1 MGRATCCKEISMRHM
16 KTTRQHWER
25 GASSV
30 EFAIVLPLFM
40 LMFFAVMG
48 LAIWAYSA
56 LFAATGV
63 PVEARASGIHTNSPQ
78 MLNALRT
85 TSGAAGSLQVSQGAP
100 GCARAVYARLNASP
114 AISIPMLGEV
124 AIRLRAGSQ
133 TRNWQFWPG
142 KPADGCE

>member
-1 MGRATCCKEISMRHM
+1 MRKIKNVINHS
-16 KTTRQHWER
+16 ER
-25 GASSV
+25 GVSSV

-40 LMFFAVMG
+40 LTFFAVLG
-48 LAIWAYSA
+48 LAVWAYSA
-56 LFAATGV
+56 LFAAAGV
-63 PVEARASGIHTNSPQ
+63 PVEARASGIHTASPQ
-78 MLNALRT
+78 VLGALRT
-85 TSGAAGSLQVSQGAP
+85 TSAAASSLQVSQGAP

-142 KPADGCE
+142 KPTDGCE